1 MADYSHLKRIRLE
14 MAEEVKEALEGR
26 GLMAAYLERPAY
38 QQNDYLSWINR
49 SVRLETRK
57 KRLRQMLDEL
67 ESGGVYMGMIHK
79 PSQK

>member
-14 MAEEVKEALEGR
+14 MTEEVKEALEGR

-57 KRLRQMLDEL
+57 KRLRQTLDEL
-67 ESGGVYMGMIHK
+67 ESGGVYMGMSHK

>member
-14 MAEEVKEALEGR
+14 MTEEVKEALEGR

-67 ESGGVYMGMIHK
+67 ESGGVYMGMSHK